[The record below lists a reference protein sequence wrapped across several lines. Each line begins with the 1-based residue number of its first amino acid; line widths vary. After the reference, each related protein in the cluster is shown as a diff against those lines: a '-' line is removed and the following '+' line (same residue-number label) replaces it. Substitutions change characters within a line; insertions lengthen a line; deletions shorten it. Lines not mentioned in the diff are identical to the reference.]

1 MSEPIRVPKGLYGV
15 AITDTSIAKSDGDGS
30 LVYRG
35 YDVSELFEK
44 ATFEE
49 AAYLVVEGKLP
60 TRSELNKFSSSLR
73 SRMKV
78 PDDVFRVVENLP
90 SNAAPMDSLRTAVS
104 ALGAAESGWN
114 PVEQQLSIIAKMPN
128 LVANC
133 YRVQHREKVVQPD
146 EKLGYAANLLYM
158 LKGSVPANF
167 ESRALERELI
177 LYMEHDLNAS
187 SFTVRVIAST
197 RADVFAAVT
206 GGLAALKGPLHGGA
220 NEAAMNML
228 LQIGEPEKAEAY
240 IADQLSKGE
249 KIMGFG
255 HRVYK
260 KVDPRA
266 QLSRQLLKELI
277 EQSSSKTLTDKLY
290 RLCEVVE
297 QTVWNAKQLPANL
310 DFYAA
315 PIFYTIG
322 IPIELYTP
330 IFAAGRIV
338 GWVAHYNEQQAEN
351 KIIRPD
357 ATYVGP
363 RNLNYLSIDER

>member
-1 MSEPIRVPKGLYGV
+1 MPEPIRVPKGLYGV
-15 AITDTSIAKSDGDGS
+15 AITDTSIAKSDGDGT

-35 YDVSELFEK
+35 YNVSKLFEK
-44 ATFEE
+44 ASFEE
-49 AAYLVVEGKLP
+49 AAFLVVQGKLP
-60 TRSELNKFSSSLR
+60 NRSELDKFSSSLR
-73 SRMKV
+73 ARMKV

-90 SNAAPMDSLRTAVS
+90 SNAAPMDVLRTAVS
-104 ALGAAESGWN
+104 ALGCGESGWS
-114 PVEQQLSIIAKMPN
+114 PAEQQLSIIAKMPN

-133 YRVQHREKVVQPD
+133 YRVRQRQKVVQPD

-158 LKGSVPANF
+158 LRGSLPGGS
-167 ESRALERELI
+167 ESRALEKELI

-197 RADVFAAVT
+197 RADIFAAVT

-220 NEAAMNML
+220 NEEAMKML

-240 IADQLSKGE
+240 VADLLSKGE

-255 HRVYK
+255 HRIYK

-266 QLSRQLLKELI
+266 QLSKQLLKELI
-277 EQSSSKTLTDKLY
+277 EQSHSKSQTDKLY
-290 RLCEVVE
+290 RLCDAVE
-297 QTVWNAKQLPANL
+297 RTVWNAKQLPANL

-315 PIFYTIG
+315 PIFYTLD

-338 GWVAHYNEQQAEN
+338 GWVAHYNEQWAEN

-363 RNLNYLSIDER
+363 RNLTYLPIDQR